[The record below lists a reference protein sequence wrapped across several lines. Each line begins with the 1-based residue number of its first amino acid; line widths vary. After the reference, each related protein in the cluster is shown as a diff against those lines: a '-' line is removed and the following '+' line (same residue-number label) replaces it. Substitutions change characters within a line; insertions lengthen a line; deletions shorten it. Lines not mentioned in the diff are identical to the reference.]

1 MGKPWDTV
9 VAISD
14 SEDRRSLAK
23 ILGQLG
29 IDAMCVGTFSQCR
42 ELLDKGEVGLVF
54 SSEYFPDGDFRALL
68 TASQARKLGPSVIV
82 TSPRI
87 RRRPQEAIQL
97 GAFDVIGVPFRPT
110 DVEWAVIKA
119 SRGREALAETKL
131 ASPLVSPANRF
142 ENFARH
148 AS

>member
-1 MGKPWDTV
+1 MGKPWETV

-14 SEDRRSLAK
+14 SEDRRTLAK

-42 ELLDKGEVGLVF
+42 ELLDKGEVGLLF

-82 TSPRI
+82 TNPPFPKP
-87 RRRPQEAIQL
+87 PQTGIQL
-97 GAFDVIGVPFRPT
+97 GAFEVVGVPFR
-110 DVEWAVIKA
+110 
-119 SRGREALAETKL
+119 
-131 ASPLVSPANRF
+131 
-142 ENFARH
+142 
-148 AS
+148 

>member
-1 MGKPWDTV
+1 MGKPWETV
-9 VAISD
+9 IAISD
-14 SEDRRSLAK
+14 PDERRTLAK

-29 IDAMCVGTFSQCR
+29 IDAMCVATFSQCR

-54 SSEYFPDGDFRALL
+54 SGEYFPDGDFRELL
-68 TASQARKLGPSVIV
+68 MSSQARKLGPSVIV

-87 RRRPQEAIQL
+87 LKRSQEAIQL

-110 DVEWAVIKA
+110 DVEWVVIKA
-119 SRGREALAETKL
+119 SRNREALAETKL

-142 ENFARH
+142 ENLARH

>member
-1 MGKPWDTV
+1 MGKPWETV

-14 SEDRRSLAK
+14 PEDRRSLAK

-29 IDAMCVGTFSQCR
+29 LDAMCVGTLGQCR
-42 ELLDKGEVGLVF
+42 ELLDKGEVVLVF

-68 TASQARKLGPSVIV
+68 RASQARKLVPSVVV

-87 RRRPQEAIQL
+87 LKRPDEAIRL
-97 GAFDVIGVPFRPT
+97 GAFDVVSVPFRPT
-110 DVEWAVIKA
+110 DVEWVVIKA
-119 SRGREALAETKL
+119 SRSREVLAQPRL
-131 ASPLVSPANRF
+131 ASPLASPANRF
-142 ENFARH
+142 ESLARH